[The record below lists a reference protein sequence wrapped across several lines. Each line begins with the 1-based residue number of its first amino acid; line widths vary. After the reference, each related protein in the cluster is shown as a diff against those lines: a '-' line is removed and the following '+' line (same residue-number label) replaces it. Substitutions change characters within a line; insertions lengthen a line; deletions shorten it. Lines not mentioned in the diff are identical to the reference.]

1 MLWKYKKV
9 YQETNEDIV
18 EPVVKCMNIK
28 GVYNNSGI
36 GKIEVNYYL
45 CNSES
50 IVTIQVPDGQ
60 AISINQC
67 VKKAPLLTIT
77 WTNGTTTP
85 VVPFGGA
92 EANSDINVIQSG
104 TGQTCI
110 INVGSI
116 CAYE

>member
-9 YQETNEDIV
+9 YQETNEDII
-18 EPVVKCMNIK
+18 EPVVKCMNLLSIT
-28 GVYNNSGI
+28 NNSGM
-36 GKIEVNYYL
+36 GMIEANYYL

-50 IVTIQVPDGQ
+50 VVTVQIPDGQ
-60 AISINQC
+60 TITINKC

-77 WTNGTTTP
+77 WTNSATNS
-85 VVPFGGA
+85 VIPFGGA
-92 EANSDINVIQSG
+92 EDNSDINVIQSG

-110 INVGSI
+110 ISVGSI